1 MAAILFDLDGVLY
14 QGDKAI
20 DGAAAAIDWFDRHK
34 IPHLFLTNT
43 TSKPRGSLV
52 EKLAGYGIH
61 ADPEN
66 FLTPP
71 VAATHWLKQHVNGRI
86 ALFTPAATRADFA
99 GLQLC
104 DDTAESGAAAVV
116 IGDLGEG
123 WDFSTLNR
131 AFRLLIN
138 NPDAKLVALGM
149 TRYWRA
155 ADGLR
160 LDTAPFVMALQHA
173 TGREI
178 NVLGKPARAFYQTAI
193 EMLRQPAGETIM
205 IGDDIRG
212 DIEGA
217 QQAGLKAI
225 LVGSGKFQ
233 PGDLDLGITPDAFID
248 TVAAFPAWWQNNIG
262 KPAQIGAS

>member
-14 QGDKAI
+14 EGDKAI
-20 DGAAAAIDWFDRHK
+20 AGAAAAIHWFEQRN

-43 TSKPRGSLV
+43 TSKPRASLV
-52 EKLAGYGIH
+52 DKLAGFGIH
-61 ADPEN
+61 SDPDN

-71 VAATHWLKQHVNGRI
+71 IAATHWLKQNVDGRV
-86 ALFTPAATRADFA
+86 ALFTPSATRADFT

-104 DDTAESGAAAVV
+104 EDSAETGAAAVV

-123 WDFSTLNR
+123 WNFNTLNR
-131 AFRLLIN
+131 AFRLLHS
-138 NPDAKLVALGM
+138 NPQAKLVALGM

-160 LDTAPFVMALQHA
+160 LDTAPFVKALHHA

-178 NVLGKPARAFYQTAI
+178 IVLGKPSQAFYQAAI
-193 EMLRQPAGETIM
+193 DMLRAQPADTIM
-205 IGDDIRG
+205 IGDDIRS

-217 QQAGLKAI
+217 AQAGLRTI

-233 PGDLDLGITPDAFID
+233 HSDLELGITPDAFID
-248 TVAAFPAWWQNNIG
+248 TVATLPDWWQTHIET
-262 KPAQIGAS
+262 